1 MGRLRKSGAL
11 EYLKQLEEQKI
22 DFNTAFCRVS
32 GWITEAAKDT
42 PNAVYSTK
50 GIATIFEH
58 LFEMLQNDDSP
69 EAATPR
75 ESIK

>member
-1 MGRLRKSGAL
+1 MGRLKTSGAL
-11 EYLKQLEEQKI
+11 EYLKRLEEQKI

-32 GWITEAAKDT
+32 GWITEAAKYN
-42 PNAVYSTK
+42 PNAVYSSK
-50 GIATIFEH
+50 EMAALFEH

-75 ESIK
+75 ESR